1 MPTHNRSYVVQQL
14 LNITSP
20 EHRDKAVLAWE
31 ENEKTQLNYVSVAT
45 TLIASVVT
53 SSIQWSQTANTHW
66 MVLVLWYGS
75 LFLSIWCV
83 IIAFHLSI
91 MFSAFDVNADRAG
104 RILDMLRQMDRNEP
118 NRKCL
123 WTLQVPISLFSWG
136 AISYIIGLAV
146 LILRPLWEGGGGWGI
161 GLQVAILTLIY
172 GIVTVVIYVA
182 VASIIYGRFLPELA
196 KRSGTTFP

>member
-1 MPTHNRSYVVQQL
+1 
-14 LNITSP
+14 
-20 EHRDKAVLAWE
+20 
-31 ENEKTQLNYVSVAT
+31 
-45 TLIASVVT
+45 
-53 SSIQWSQTANTHW
+53 

-104 RILDMLRQMDRNEP
+104 RILDMLRQAERNEP

-146 LILRPLWEGGGGWGI
+146 LILRPLWEEGGWGV
-161 GLQVAILTLIY
+161 GDWVRFGFSLFVLAFCGYKLFQ
-172 GIVTVVIYVA
+172 
-182 VASIIYGRFLPELA
+182 ASSFNSWQPSLLSSQPSLLGSIEALESPSDL
-196 KRSGTTFP
+196 